1 MQLMTLRIFQNEL
14 AKQCEFALEANH
26 DMRGTL
32 YPLNTKRF
40 FYSLQAFLVASA
52 NISKLLWPSTPMKR
66 KCPNCRQKLLLAVPL
81 LPARG
86 ADLRKSLN
94 ISSRSALRSRTLRN
108 HFEHFDERIEGWANS
123 SSRHNFV
130 DSNIGYSISG
140 VDPADFM
147 RNFDPSNWT
156 ATFQGKAFPLDPLV
170 KEIKSVY
177 EIAKTESQKP
187 W

>member
-108 HFEHFDERIEGWANS
+108 HFEH
-123 SSRHNFV
+123 
-130 DSNIGYSISG
+130 SNIGYSISG